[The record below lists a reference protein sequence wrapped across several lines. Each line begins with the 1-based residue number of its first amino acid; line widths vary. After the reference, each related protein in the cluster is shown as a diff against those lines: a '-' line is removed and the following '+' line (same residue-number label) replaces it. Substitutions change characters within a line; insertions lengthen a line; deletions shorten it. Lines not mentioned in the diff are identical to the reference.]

1 MKFQLL
7 LLSLLFTSIS
17 ANSQKYKIEKEPDW
31 IKTIG
36 IPDKSEVKKYDV
48 SSGYYLALADYQVN
62 LETNASYSHN
72 VTNVVSYSG
81 VTKASQLS
89 ISYDTAYQQLKIHHL
104 YIWRNGEKI
113 DRTSNLSFKTLNNE
127 FNLHNGIYTGLITS
141 YCNLNDIRKDD
152 LIDFAYTL
160 VGKNPIFKNEKYLFI
175 PLETDNP
182 VDLYSIRIL
191 YSKNKDYEYRCV
203 GTDSSSLIASS
214 VVGNYR
220 ELDIN
225 IPNSKAIHLEG
236 NIPNGVIPYK
246 YFTLSS
252 FKSWKQ
258 VNDWAQEVCALKNE
272 PDLSTVFKEIFTG
285 KETIDEKVNK
295 IINYVQ
301 DDIRY
306 MGIEAGIGSIKPFK
320 PDQVVKQ
327 RFGDCKDK
335 SLLLVSLLKKI
346 GITKAYPVLVNT
358 FMKKEIEKF
367 YPSNEVF
374 NHCIVRFELNDSV
387 YWVDPTFTEQGGDYK
402 KLSMTNYEKALIIG
416 IPSDTLSDMHIREM
430 SQMVNITDVFTI
442 KSFTDPASLVIKS
455 TRKDYE
461 ADMRRAMFEQ
471 HSAAEYSK
479 FITDDLKRYYPTVNQ
494 TSDMQLDDD
503 IDKNIFT
510 TTYNY
515 EVDGFWQDGDKLSSK
530 ESAGYWIF
538 KFEPNTLYS
547 DFNNSGCA
555 KRKFDYAQN
564 YPCNM
569 TYNVVFHFPKDLL
582 IHDRYVKYDN
592 VAFYFDEKIEQL
604 SSNSFQICYSYRT
617 KTKSIKVEDYEKIC
631 EEKNKIAKNL
641 PTIIY
646 FNK

>member
-225 IPNSKAIHLEG
+225 IPLLSVACVILFGEASSLRRVGSKAL
-236 NIPNGVIPYK
+236 PL
-246 YFTLSS
+246 LS
-252 FKSWKQ
+252 
-258 VNDWAQEVCALKNE
+258 VA
-272 PDLSTVFKEIFTG
+272 
-285 KETIDEKVNK
+285 
-295 IINYVQ
+295 
-301 DDIRY
+301 
-306 MGIEAGIGSIKPFK
+306 
-320 PDQVVKQ
+320 
-327 RFGDCKDK
+327 
-335 SLLLVSLLKKI
+335 
-346 GITKAYPVLVNT
+346 
-358 FMKKEIEKF
+358 
-367 YPSNEVF
+367 
-374 NHCIVRFELNDSV
+374 CIVLFGEASSLHRVGS
-387 YWVDPTFTEQGGDYK
+387 
-402 KLSMTNYEKALIIG
+402 KALPCI
-416 IPSDTLSDMHIREM
+416 LKL
-430 SQMVNITDVFTI
+430 N
-442 KSFTDPASLVIKS
+442 
-455 TRKDYE
+455 
-461 ADMRRAMFEQ
+461 MR
-471 HSAAEYSK
+471 
-479 FITDDLKRYYPTVNQ
+479 L
-494 TSDMQLDDD
+494 
-503 IDKNIFT
+503 
-510 TTYNY
+510 
-515 EVDGFWQDGDKLSSK
+515 
-530 ESAGYWIF
+530 
-538 KFEPNTLYS
+538 
-547 DFNNSGCA
+547 
-555 KRKFDYAQN
+555 
-564 YPCNM
+564 
-569 TYNVVFHFPKDLL
+569 
-582 IHDRYVKYDN
+582 
-592 VAFYFDEKIEQL
+592 
-604 SSNSFQICYSYRT
+604 
-617 KTKSIKVEDYEKIC
+617 
-631 EEKNKIAKNL
+631 
-641 PTIIY
+641 
-646 FNK
+646 